1 MPPPLSGRMFPLH
14 PGRMPPPL
22 PGRKPFNGFRMY
34 GFACLAKDGARDDAR
49 DDVKFPMYGVACL
62 AKDDFK
68 DSEWLATSF
77 YVTICQ

>member
-1 MPPPLSGRMFPLH
+1 MPPPH
-14 PGRMPPPL
+14 PGRKPPPL
-22 PGRKPFNGFRMY
+22 PGIMFPPHPGRKPFNGFRMY
-34 GFACLAKDGARDDAR
+34 GVECLAKDGAKDDAR
-49 DDVKFPMYGVACL
+49 DDFKFPMYGVACL

>member
-1 MPPPLSGRMFPLH
+1 MSPPLPD
-14 PGRMPPPL
+14 RMPPLL

-49 DDVKFPMYGVACL
+49 DDFKFPMCGVACL
-62 AKDDFK
+62 AKDDAKDDFKDDFK

>member
-1 MPPPLSGRMFPLH
+1 MFPPH
-14 PGRMPPPL
+14 

-34 GFACLAKDGARDDAR
+34 GVECLAKDDAKDD
-49 DDVKFPMYGVACL
+49 F
-62 AKDDFK
+62 KDDFK